1 MCSGH
6 TEQTVRIFLTAF
18 KSLLF
23 TPEDPI
29 FCIRNIHDTAATVS
43 ILYYGAVPSVFHYH
57 VHYHPIDV
65 SKLEHTAALSSH
77 KRVDSYLPPSRVH
90 VNIAPET

>member
-6 TEQTVRIFLTAF
+6 RNQRFRIFLTAF

-23 TPEDPI
+23 IPKDLT
-29 FCIRNIHDTAATVS
+29 FCICNTHETAATVC
-43 ILYYGAVPSVFHYH
+43 ILGYGAVPSVSHYH

-65 SKLEHTAALSSH
+65 SKLEHAAGLSSH
-77 KRVDSYLPPSRVH
+77 KRVDSYLPASRVH
-90 VNIAPET
+90 VNIAAKS